1 MVFGILLEELRQY
14 LDMMELNED
23 TFYIFAVKHYDNPSC
38 MGTEELNEDLKR
50 FVYLRRLLTRY
61 KTTDELNEN
70 LILNHLIVLYNVFDQ
85 AATDML
91 VFKLRDLLPYL
102 KPFLLFLRRIEESE
116 LQLVVMDDVIVEK
129 LRKI

>member
-1 MVFGILLEELRQY
+1 MVFGILLGELLQY

-70 LILNHLIVLYNVFDQ
+70 LIMNHLIVLYNVFDQ

-102 KPFLLFLRRIEESE
+102 KPFLLFLKRIEESE
-116 LQLVVMDDVIVEK
+116 LQLVVMDEVIVEK